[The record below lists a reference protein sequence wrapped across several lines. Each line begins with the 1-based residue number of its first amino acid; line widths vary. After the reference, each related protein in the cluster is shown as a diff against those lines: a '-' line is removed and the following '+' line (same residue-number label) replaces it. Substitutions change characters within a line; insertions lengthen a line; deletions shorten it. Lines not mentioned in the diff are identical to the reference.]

1 MHSMLTLQWIS
12 YYHSGRFGA
21 EDKNV
26 PPYALFESAIEEA
39 DSILNWCEEFKKGN
53 YTEIPEF

>member
-1 MHSMLTLQWIS
+1 MLTLQWIS

-39 DSILNWCEEFKKGN
+39 DSILN
-53 YTEIPEF
+53 